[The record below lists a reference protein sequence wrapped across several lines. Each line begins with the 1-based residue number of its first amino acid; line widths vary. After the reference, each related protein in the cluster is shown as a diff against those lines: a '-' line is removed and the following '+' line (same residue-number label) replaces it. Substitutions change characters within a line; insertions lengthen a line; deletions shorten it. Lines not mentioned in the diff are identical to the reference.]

1 MKKYFDKVHS
11 EISLCSSDIE
21 CRVRVV
27 SNIRLLLQQ
36 VTYGLLEWLS
46 NRAPAMEQQ
55 PDTAIVQS
63 LRAPADGAL
72 VDALEALVISCEQ
85 TGWRGISRLLVR
97 QIDDRPSGRLC
108 NSAQKTTIGLLRG
121 IVSLRNDGAEG
132 HGLVGG
138 YDREAELDAL
148 RFLIDILAPALP
160 VLAPDGVSASI
171 GTELV
176 QQQLAFLKG
185 WNGAPAL
192 IRRIKILATDRVR
205 TTCQVENGSNS
216 RDEFQYEAPNP
227 FRNLCGRILPSLMIW
242 ENTWEPLYY
251 LPEKT
256 TDSFTGR
263 EEQIGELKEWFDDED
278 SRACLIY
285 GDGGLGKTT
294 LALEFLH
301 RILDE
306 ELDTVWRPV
315 LVLFYTAKRWQ
326 WGLNGLQPISA
337 GQPHLLELLSSL
349 HVLLFGSYPSNDF
362 YRFDITQAASNLQ
375 GKITNELKVTRKEIL
390 IVIDNT
396 ETLIENDEERISLGK
411 ELKEI
416 SKRIGR
422 VLLTSRRREH
432 IEATPIGVD
441 VLLENEAIEFIRER
455 ARKLDLKLVKKA
467 DDSTL
472 LDAVNKLERRPIVL
486 EAFINAL
493 ADPSIRKIEQATT
506 RVASMLRKDLG
517 DFLFSD
523 AWARLSQDIRRL
535 LLLMTRIGDV
545 HDEQSLKI
553 CASICGVS
561 VQSAEQALEESGG
574 IASVVNVQ
582 GALQVTFSKNF
593 LEYAK
598 DKQVGSANGAK
609 SPSVEEVRKAQFEYS
624 AFIKKAQAFSG
635 DRIAQAFRTPQ
646 ARAAHR
652 ARADG
657 QIEESR
663 RLYESAIL
671 TDSTNG
677 WLFDRFAFFLF
688 KDIHDND
695 AALHQAKHA
704 TELLPEEGEVWYT
717 RGLIES
723 RLGQVRPCELSMAKA
738 ENFGIAWQRCSMQ
751 RAWAYLKAKP
761 LQLGLAEKEL
771 SRLRVY
777 VQANPNSVRDK
788 NELVKLEGRLNYLK
802 ERRS

>member
-1 MKKYFDKVHS
+1 M
-11 EISLCSSDIE
+11 
-21 CRVRVV
+21 
-27 SNIRLLLQQ
+27 
-36 VTYGLLEWLS
+36 
-46 NRAPAMEQQ
+46 
-55 PDTAIVQS
+55 
-63 LRAPADGAL
+63 
-72 VDALEALVISCEQ
+72 
-85 TGWRGISRLLVR
+85 
-97 QIDDRPSGRLC
+97 
-108 NSAQKTTIGLLRG
+108 
-121 IVSLRNDGAEG
+121 
-132 HGLVGG
+132 
-138 YDREAELDAL
+138 
-148 RFLIDILAPALP
+148 
-160 VLAPDGVSASI
+160 
-171 GTELV
+171 
-176 QQQLAFLKG
+176 
-185 WNGAPAL
+185 
-192 IRRIKILATDRVR
+192 
-205 TTCQVENGSNS
+205 
-216 RDEFQYEAPNP
+216 
-227 FRNLCGRILPSLMIW
+227 
-242 ENTWEPLYY
+242 
-251 LPEKT
+251 
-256 TDSFTGR
+256 
-263 EEQIGELKEWFDDED
+263 
-278 SRACLIY
+278 
-285 GDGGLGKTT
+285 
-294 LALEFLH
+294 
-301 RILDE
+301 
-306 ELDTVWRPV
+306 
-315 LVLFYTAKRWQ
+315 LFYTAKRWQ

-337 GQPHLLELLSSL
+337 GQPHLLELLASL

-375 GKITNELKVTRKEIL
+375 GKITSDLKVTRKEIL

-467 DDSTL
+467 DDSSL

-598 DKQVGSANGAK
+598 DKQVASANGAK

-704 TELLPEEGEVWYT
+704 TELLPEEGA
-717 RGLIES
+717 
-723 RLGQVRPCELSMAKA
+723 VRQRYCSYAALPCS
-738 ENFGIAWQRCSMQ
+738 GITSAPAFS
-751 RAWAYLKAKP
+751 
-761 LQLGLAEKEL
+761 L
-771 SRLRVY
+771 SR
-777 VQANPNSVRDK
+777 
-788 NELVKLEGRLNYLK
+788 
-802 ERRS
+802 

>member
-1 MKKYFDKVHS
+1 
-11 EISLCSSDIE
+11 
-21 CRVRVV
+21 
-27 SNIRLLLQQ
+27 
-36 VTYGLLEWLS
+36 
-46 NRAPAMEQQ
+46 
-55 PDTAIVQS
+55 
-63 LRAPADGAL
+63 
-72 VDALEALVISCEQ
+72 
-85 TGWRGISRLLVR
+85 
-97 QIDDRPSGRLC
+97 
-108 NSAQKTTIGLLRG
+108 
-121 IVSLRNDGAEG
+121 
-132 HGLVGG
+132 
-138 YDREAELDAL
+138 
-148 RFLIDILAPALP
+148 
-160 VLAPDGVSASI
+160 
-171 GTELV
+171 
-176 QQQLAFLKG
+176 
-185 WNGAPAL
+185 
-192 IRRIKILATDRVR
+192 
-205 TTCQVENGSNS
+205 
-216 RDEFQYEAPNP
+216 
-227 FRNLCGRILPSLMIW
+227 
-242 ENTWEPLYY
+242 
-251 LPEKT
+251 
-256 TDSFTGR
+256 
-263 EEQIGELKEWFDDED
+263 
-278 SRACLIY
+278 
-285 GDGGLGKTT
+285 
-294 LALEFLH
+294 
-301 RILDE
+301 
-306 ELDTVWRPV
+306 
-315 LVLFYTAKRWQ
+315 VLFYTAKRWQ

-337 GQPHLLELLSSL
+337 GQPHLLELLASL

-375 GKITNELKVTRKEIL
+375 GKITSDLKVTRKEIL

-467 DDSTL
+467 DDSSL

-598 DKQVGSANGAK
+598 DKQVASANGAK

-704 TELLPEEGEVWYT
+704 TELLPEEGA
-717 RGLIES
+717 
-723 RLGQVRPCELSMAKA
+723 VRQRYCSYAALPCS
-738 ENFGIAWQRCSMQ
+738 GITSAPAFS
-751 RAWAYLKAKP
+751 
-761 LQLGLAEKEL
+761 L
-771 SRLRVY
+771 SR
-777 VQANPNSVRDK
+777 
-788 NELVKLEGRLNYLK
+788 
-802 ERRS
+802 